1 MAYFSDLFTS
11 SPTTSSPEALF
22 FTPLSNRAR
31 SISPGQSPVSP
42 TPVRSGRL
50 GVEAEL
56 NTSAPGQNEDELTG
70 FSDSEGSNDDT
81 HFTVDVPAHDLEGQ
95 PLQFVSR
102 DTAFSYLQTWAGS
115 KGFAIKR
122 GRTKTRSGK
131 ITVYKQTFHCVC
143 GSSKHNSKTASP
155 FKKRKGRG
163 KNVACSW
170 HCIVLE
176 QGGIWRAHMGHRSS
190 LSLEPSNLH
199 THPITNTGEY
209 PAHRRRARQLEPGVQ
224 ARILADQNVK
234 TITRKET
241 HIAVSQQFPD
251 VDINLKDIFN
261 VQAKKQFEKD
271 DNLPAIQALIRDM
284 GESFHFHY
292 Q

>member
-115 KGFAIKR
+115 KGFTIKR
-122 GRTKTRSGK
+122 GALKHVLARLLSTSRHS
-131 ITVYKQTFHCVC
+131 TVYV
-143 GSSKHNSKTASP
+143 
-155 FKKRKGRG
+155 
-163 KNVACSW
+163 VAQSIIQRQ
-170 HCIVLE
+170 HHLS
-176 QGGIWRAHMGHRSS
+176 RSVKD
-190 LSLEPSNLH
+190 
-199 THPITNTGEY
+199 G
-209 PAHRRRARQLEPGVQ
+209 AR
-224 ARILADQNVK
+224 
-234 TITRKET
+234 T
-241 HIAVSQQFPD
+241 
-251 VDINLKDIFN
+251 
-261 VQAKKQFEKD
+261 
-271 DNLPAIQALIRDM
+271 
-284 GESFHFHY
+284 
-292 Q
+292 